1 MSRYSFTSL
10 SGQDFEEL
18 VRDLLQAEW
27 NVRLEA
33 FKTGRDSGIDLRYA
47 TAPGSGTIVQ
57 CKHYAGS
64 GYRKL
69 LSDLKNSELPKIE
82 KLKAARYVV
91 VTSLGLSPANKDEIA
106 AALAPFVLTPTDIL
120 GENDIEGLLSRHP
133 AVERAN
139 FKLWL
144 TSTSVLERVMHNAEH
159 CQTDFGVERIRRKLP
174 LFVQSDAFPRA
185 AELLEKTR
193 IAIVSGAPGIG
204 KTTLAEML
212 LYEHLNRGF
221 EPVVIQSEVA
231 EGKKLFRPK
240 DKQIFYYDDFLG
252 QTFLGDRRE
261 YLGRNEDA
269 AIVDFMEMIAGTPH
283 SRFILTTR
291 EHILRNALQLSERL
305 THSSAIDHRCILELG
320 DYSYW
325 QKARILY
332 NHLYFSDLPQAYK
345 AAVLEDQFFLSII
358 KHKHFNPRLIEWLS
372 SQTRLKGVA
381 PGAYRAH
388 VSGLLDSP
396 HRIWAHAFE
405 NQISPAARHTLL
417 CLYSLG
423 DWSEIRD
430 IEAAFAV
437 YHRHCADK
445 YKQPIAAGDFR
456 KALEELEGGF
466 LSYSQRHQ
474 ASFLNPSIREFVA
487 SVVASSREIAQDI
500 LATPVRFK
508 QVANLVQLAKAR
520 DGSDLSILLSSNQA
534 AVVEA
539 AKRLLHTPDMRWE
552 KRGGA
557 TFGTAIDM
565 GQEYKIGFLA
575 EAAADY
581 QSQDLAVLASE
592 AASALIKKGGIPDFS
607 AVMHLLEGMSQNSW
621 FLSHGGQSVYDGL
634 KKWMLNELEY
644 ARAFEW
650 TELLVFSQKIG
661 GWTQEDDARLDEAI
675 LHYREKGVDDERY
688 DCTTLDELSGL
699 KESLEELEKK
709 YGFDFKSSISSI
721 DDDIAEREERSY
733 DDDDDRPRSYSSS
746 KAKLDTTTDDDVA
759 QMFDTLR

>member
-1 MSRYSFTSL
+1 MSRYSFASL
-10 SGQDFEEL
+10 SSQDFEEL

-27 NVRLEA
+27 NVPLEA
-33 FKTGRDSGIDLRYA
+33 FKSGRDSGIDLRYA
-47 TAPGSGTIVQ
+47 TARGSDTIIQ
-57 CKHYAGS
+57 CKHFAGS
-64 GYRKL
+64 GYNKL
-69 LSDLKNSELPKIE
+69 LSHLRTSELPKVQ
-82 KLKAARYVV
+82 KLNPARYLV
-91 VTSLGLSPANKDEIA
+91 VTSVGLSPANKDEIVK
-106 AALAPFVLTPTDIL
+106 ALAPFVLNANDVV
-120 GENDIEGLLSRHP
+120 GAGDIEGLLSRHQN
-133 AVERAN
+133 VERAN

-144 TSTSVLERVMHNAEH
+144 TSISVLERVMHNAEH

-185 AELLEKTR
+185 TQLLEKTR

-212 LYEHLNRGF
+212 LYEHLDRGF
-221 EPVVIQSEVA
+221 EPIVIQAEIA

-240 DKQIFYYDDFLG
+240 EKQIFYYDDFLG

-269 AIVDFMEMIAGTPH
+269 AIVDFMEMITGTPH

-305 THSSAIDHRCILELG
+305 THSSAVDHRCILELG

-332 NHLYFSDLPQAYK
+332 NHLYFSDLPQSYK
-345 AAVLEDQFFLSII
+345 EAVLEDQFFLSII

-396 HRIWAHAFE
+396 HSIWAHAFE
-405 NQISPAARHTLL
+405 NQISPAARHILL

-430 IEAAFAV
+430 IEAAFAA
-437 YHRHCADK
+437 YHRHCAEK
-445 YKQPIAAGDFR
+445 YKQPIAASDFR
-456 KALEELEGGF
+456 KALQELEGGF
-466 LSYSQRHQ
+466 LSYSQRQQ

-487 SVVASSREIAQDI
+487 SVVASSRDIAEDI

-520 DGSDLSILLSSNQA
+520 NGSDLASLLTSNPT

-552 KRGGA
+552 KRGGS
-557 TFGTAIDM
+557 TFGTTIDM

-581 QSQDLAVLASE
+581 QSQNLTALASD
-592 AASALIKKGGIPDFS
+592 AAGALIKKGGIPDFIS
-607 AVMHLLEGMSQNSW
+607 VMHLLEGMSQNSW
-621 FLSHGGQSVYDGL
+621 FLAHGGQPVYDGL
-634 KKWMLNELEY
+634 KKWMLDELEY

-650 TELLVFSQKIG
+650 TELLTLSQKVA
-661 GWTQEDDARLDEAI
+661 GWTQGDDARLDAAM
-675 LHYREKGVDDERY
+675 LHYSQKGVDDERHDY
-688 DCTTLDELSGL
+688 STLDELSGL

-721 DDDIAEREERSY
+721 EDDIAEREQRSY
-733 DDDDDRPRSYSSS
+733 DDDDRPRSYGGSNV
-746 KAKLDTTTDDDVA
+746 KPDFTTDEDVI